1 MIQSDEKRIKRVGRT
16 LFVFFKSPLM
26 WLLVIA
32 LCFFAFYQFATLAA
46 RNIALWKYMVTLP
59 EPAHCALCADD
70 GTVNTYPCLVR
81 LETGQAGQITVY
93 DIGSEYLQEITQFRE
108 TGVYTTCSF
117 VVSGLVEHTT
127 TEAHSSTSTV
137 TIPKEANYINP
148 SLYCLDCR
156 AKIGEAIDGVGI
168 TEVGYVLAD
177 MYDLE
182 HIRIYSIIDG
192 SEYDIRGYTVK
203 VSKDKEDSGLM
214 VSVTG
219 YFD

>member
-1 MIQSDEKRIKRVGRT
+1 MKDRIKRIGKHCLMVMGSPVT
-16 LFVFFKSPLM
+16 LILFIIFCCGFFS
-26 WLLVIA
+26 LLFSAI
-32 LCFFAFYQFATLAA
+32 
-46 RNIALWKYMVTLP
+46 RNLTLWKYMVTLP

-70 GTVNTYPCLVR
+70 GTVNTYPCLVK
-81 LETGQAGQITVY
+81 LETGQAGQIDVY
-93 DIGSEYLQEITQFRE
+93 DIGSEYLQEIIQFQE
-108 TGVYTTCSF
+108 TGVYTTFSF
-117 VVSGLVEHTT
+117 VSGLVENTT

-148 SLYCLDCR
+148 SLYCMGCR
-156 AKIGEAIDGVGI
+156 AKIAGVIDGAGI

-182 HIRIYSIIDG
+182 HIRIYPIIDG

-203 VSKDKEDSGLM
+203 VSRDKGDSGLM